1 MALEAGMDVKTLSA
15 LLGHVSSATT
25 LDIYT
30 HITDDMQRNAA
41 AHIDRGIGKTEP
53 LEQVERSATTE
64 QQPYTP
70 FVPYHG
76 KKRRPGTGCI
86 TQISKNCWEGRYSPM
101 WPDGKKHS
109 RDVYGKTREEC
120 EEKLAAL
127 IVQMKAEIKAIKDGE
142 AGAVIPDGVS
152 KKKRAVWDYMLAH
165 PNVTNKSEIARG
177 VGVDRSTVRRHY
189 DDIRKEIAHAKR

>member
-1 MALEAGMDVKTLSA
+1 
-15 LLGHVSSATT
+15 
-25 LDIYT
+25 
-30 HITDDMQRNAA
+30 
-41 AHIDRGIGKTEP
+41 
-53 LEQVERSATTE
+53 
-64 QQPYTP
+64 
-70 FVPYHG
+70 
-76 KKRRPGTGCI
+76 
-86 TQISKNCWEGRYSPM
+86 M